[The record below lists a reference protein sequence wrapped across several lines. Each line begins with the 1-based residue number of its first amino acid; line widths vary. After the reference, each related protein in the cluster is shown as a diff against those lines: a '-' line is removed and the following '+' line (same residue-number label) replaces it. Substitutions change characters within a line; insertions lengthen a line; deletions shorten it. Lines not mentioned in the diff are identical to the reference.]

1 MPSAGGDARKG
12 PIRGSAGR
20 EGEINLVFLDKFIA
34 KAQIF
39 SA

>member
-1 MPSAGGDARKG
+1 MPRAGRNGRKG
-12 PIRGSAGR
+12 PIPGSAGR
-20 EGEINLVFLDKFIA
+20 ESEINLVFLDKFIA

>member
-1 MPSAGGDARKG
+1 MPRAGRNARKG
-12 PIRGSAGR
+12 PIRRSAGR
-20 EGEINLVFLDKFIA
+20 EGEIHVVFLDKFIA